1 MKKITQ
7 ILTLSIGFL
16 LNGCIGTDLIDDP
29 IIGEKLSISP
39 RIDSLTVGK
48 EQTFSIKLSNKYGI
62 EEAAESISWRSSD
75 PSKITVDAT
84 GKGKALAI
92 GKATIYATNGTLTD
106 SLVLNKSSNNTTN
119 NDTTFIKR
127 GVFKPVSG
135 SYSAMGNVR
144 VQTVNGVTQIVTDAN
159 FSTSAG
165 PSVYLLLANHTDGR
179 YTVTPGSNA
188 VNAVSAQITPN
199 KLTNFS
205 GVLTWNVPTSV
216 VHSDYKFVVLYCVL
230 GPVFGTAELK

>member
-7 ILTLSIGFL
+7 ILTLSIGFF

-29 IIGEKLSISP
+29 IIGEKISISP
-39 RIDSLTVGK
+39 RIDSLAVGK
-48 EQTFSIKLSNKYGI
+48 EQIFFIKFSNKYGM
-62 EEAAESISWRSSD
+62 EEAAKNITWRSSD
-75 PSKITVDAT
+75 PSKINVDAT
-84 GKGKALAI
+84 GKAKALAV

-106 SLVLNKSSNNTTN
+106 SIVLNKSSSGGTN
-119 NDTTFIKR
+119 SDTTFLKR
-127 GVFKPVSG
+127 GVFKPVSS
-135 SYSAMGNVR
+135 SYNAMGNVR

-188 VNAVSAQITPN
+188 INAVSAQITPN

-205 GVLTWNVPTSV
+205 GVLTWNVPTNV
-216 VHSDYKFVVLYCVL
+216 NPADYKFVVLYCVL